1 MNGRWLHIMTGVVW
15 GLVIGAP
22 AAVFTVAAAA
32 GFSWLYL
39 FGDEPW
45 PDSVTWVLPA
55 LGLGMFLAALL
66 GCVALGLRAGQRTA
80 AAAPEAAARRL
91 SGARRLL
98 AIGILLALVLAGA
111 TAARIAGH
119 EDARETAARQAAI
132 FNALQSARQRLAAVS
147 VSRAARPMGY
157 DLAVRTQGTRGGAY
171 RLTWAL
177 RTRGTGKILT
187 EGSRRLALD
196 PGDNRAHLPLDAR
209 TIITRYHDLVL
220 GGRAVTV
227 EVGERFRI
235 EVTLAPVLDEAERA
249 RLPPQEIQNLSL
261 GQSAL
266 IDRATTEL
274 DIEFRIQG
282 RHYELLE

>member
-1 MNGRWLHIMTGVVW
+1 MTGVVW
-15 GLVIGAP
+15 GLVIGAV

-45 PDSVTWVLPA
+45 PDSVDWVLPA
-55 LGLGMFLAALL
+55 LGLGAFLAVLL
-66 GCVALGLRAGQRTA
+66 GCVAWGLRAGQRTA
-80 AAAPEAAARRL
+80 AAVPEAAARRL
-91 SGARRLL
+91 AGARRLL
-98 AIGILLALVLAGA
+98 AIGILLALVLAG
-111 TAARIAGH
+111 TAVARIAGQQ
-119 EDARETAARQAAI
+119 DARETAARQAAI
-132 FNALQSARQRLAAVS
+132 FGALQSARQRLTAVS
-147 VSRAARPMGY
+147 VSRAPRPMGY
-157 DLAVRTQGTRGGAY
+157 DLTVRTQGARGGAY

-177 RTRGTGKILT
+177 RASGTGEILA
-187 EGSRRLALD
+187 EGTSSLTLD
-196 PGDNRAHLPLDAR
+196 PGENRANLPLDAR
-209 TIITRYHDLVL
+209 AIITRYHDLVL

-235 EVTLAPVLDEAERA
+235 EATLAPVLDEAERA
-249 RLPPQEIQNLSL
+249 RLAPREIQSLSL

>member
-1 MNGRWLHIMTGVVW
+1 M
-15 GLVIGAP
+15 
-22 AAVFTVAAAA
+22 AAVFTVAATA

-45 PDSVTWVLPA
+45 PDSAAWVLPA
-55 LGLGMFLAALL
+55 LGLGVFLAALL

-91 SGARRLL
+91 GGARRLL
-98 AIGILLALVLAGA
+98 AIGILLTLMLAGA

-119 EDARETAARQAAI
+119 EDARETAARQAAT

-157 DLAVRTQGTRGGAY
+157 DLTVRTQGTRGGAY
-171 RLTWAL
+171 RLTWTL
-177 RTRGTGKILT
+177 RASGTGEILT
-187 EGSRRLALD
+187 HGTRRLALD
-196 PGDNRAHLPLDAR
+196 PGGNRANLPLDAR
-209 TIITRYHDLVL
+209 TIITEYHDLVL

-235 EVTLAPVLDEAERA
+235 EVTLAPVLDKADRA

-266 IDRATTEL
+266 IDRAATEL

-282 RHYELLE
+282 RHYKLLE

>member
-1 MNGRWLHIMTGVVW
+1 MTGVVW
-15 GLVIGAP
+15 GLVIGAV

-45 PDSVTWVLPA
+45 PDSAAWLLPA
-55 LGLGMFLAALL
+55 LGLGVFLVTLL

-98 AIGILLALVLAGA
+98 AIGILLALVLAVA

-119 EDARETAARQAAI
+119 EDARETAARQDAI
-132 FNALQSARQRLAAVS
+132 FNTLQSARQRLTAVS
-147 VSRAARPMGY
+147 VSRAPRPMGY
-157 DLAVRTQGTRGGAY
+157 DLAVRTQGARGGAY

-177 RTRGTGKILT
+177 RAGGTGNILT
-187 EGSRRLALD
+187 EGTRNLALD
-196 PGDNRAHLPLDAR
+196 PGGNRAHLPLDAR

-249 RLPPQEIQNLSL
+249 RLAPREIQNLSL

>member
-1 MNGRWLHIMTGVVW
+1 MTGVVW
-15 GLVIGAP
+15 GLVIGAT

-39 FGDEPW
+39 FGDELW
-45 PDSVTWVLPA
+45 PDSVAWVLPS
-55 LGLGMFLAALL
+55 LGLGVFLVALL

-80 AAAPEAAARRL
+80 AAPPEQAARRL
-91 SGARRLL
+91 SSARRLL
-98 AIGILLALVLAGA
+98 AMGILLALVLGVA
-111 TAARIAGH
+111 TAARLAGQ
-119 EDARETAARQAAI
+119 EDARETAAHQAAI
-132 FNALQSARQRLAAVS
+132 FNALQSARQRLTAVS
-147 VSRAARPMGY
+147 VSRAPRPMGY
-157 DLAVRTQGTRGGAY
+157 DLAIRTQGARGGAY

-177 RTRGTGKILT
+177 RASGTGKILT
-187 EGSRRLALD
+187 EGTRSLALD
-196 PGDNRAHLPLDAR
+196 PGGNRAHLPLDAR
-209 TIITRYHDLVL
+209 TIITRYHDLIL

-235 EVTLAPVLDEAERA
+235 EVTLAPVFDEAERA
-249 RLPPQEIQNLSL
+249 RLPPREIQNLSL